1 MNDEALRTVLVVDD
15 APANIQVLA
24 GILKGRYRV
33 RVATSGE
40 KALAVVQKARPDL
53 VLLDVIMP
61 GIDGYQVCERLRADP
76 ATVDIPVVFV
86 SGNVTADDRSR
97 GEQAGGVAYLGK
109 PVDADEILTTIAGIL
124 GS

>member
-1 MNDEALRTVLVVDD
+1 MNDEVLRTVLVVDD

-61 GIDGYQVCERLRADP
+61 GIDGYQVCERLREDP
-76 ATVDIPVVFV
+76 ATADIPVVFV
-86 SGNVTADDRSR
+86 SGNVTTDDRSR
-97 GEQAGGVAYLGK
+97 GEQVGGVAYLGK
-109 PVDADEILTTIAGIL
+109 PVDADEILATIAGIL